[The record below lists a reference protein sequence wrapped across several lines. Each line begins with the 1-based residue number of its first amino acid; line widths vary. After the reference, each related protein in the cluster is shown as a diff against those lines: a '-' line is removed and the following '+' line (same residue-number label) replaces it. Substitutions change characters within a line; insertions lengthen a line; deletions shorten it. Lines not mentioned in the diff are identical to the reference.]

1 MPFYGSH
8 PRGEVFT
15 TAEKLDEHGDR
26 AAPTEAAAVA
36 MYQVVT
42 ARRLTYDTMLWQV
55 PSISLTAQAFLLTIS
70 LGADSSRLARLISS
84 ILASAARGRC
94 LQLMAKYRH
103 LEIIDA
109 RTAEKLERDLSRS
122 PNHGPQIHSPPSQR
136 AKAVNMAPKRF
147 VALSSYRLWMS
158 GVLLFLVADLLI
170 ALLALAAPRAL
181 I

>member
-1 MPFYGSH
+1 VPFH
-8 PRGEVFT
+8 PREEVST
-15 TAEKLDEHGDR
+15 TSEKLDEYGDR
-26 AAPTEAAAVA
+26 AAPTEAAVVA
-36 MYQVVT
+36 MYQALT

-55 PSISLTAQAFLLTIS
+55 PSLSLTAQAFLLTIS

-84 ILASAARGRC
+84 ILASAAMGMC

-109 RTAEKLERDLSRS
+109 RIAEKLERDLSRS
-122 PNHGPQIHSPPSQR
+122 TGQWPQIHSPPSQR
-136 AKAVNMAPKRF
+136 AKTANVAPKRF
-147 VALSSYRLWMS
+147 VALSSYRLWIS

-170 ALLALAAPRAL
+170 VLLALVAPQIL